1 MYDNKKITKESLD
14 FDLPEFQSI
23 LNKSTELILRQY
35 QAVEDQKGFHDIA
48 QKEVETWFDEKVPPE
63 GMPTDALFQLVEDK
77 IFATATGNLG
87 PHMYGYV
94 MSGGNQMGIIGDK
107 LTAAINQNVAKWH
120 LSPSLTEIDKRVIQW
135 AAEITGYGQKVGGFI
150 GSSGSSANLDG
161 LTVAR
166 NIFFEKYDVR
176 NKGLFGHQPF
186 TVYCSTE
193 THSSIDKSI
202 QLLGIGSDHLRKIP
216 VNDDFT
222 INLEMLEQKIKQ
234 DLENDY
240 LPFCIVG
247 NAGTVNTGAIDDL
260 TALAN
265 CAKTHKMW
273 FHIDGCYGGLASS
286 LASKKQLY
294 KGINLADSLALD
306 FHKWLYQPFE
316 VGCVLVKNWGLMKN
330 AYFEKASYLDK
341 SLEKKDGRLEL
352 NEHHFL
358 LSRSA
363 KSLKVWMT
371 LKAYGL
377 EKIKRMIQKDIDLT
391 NYLKEKIVTAH
402 DFELIADSHLAICCF
417 RFKGSLTHENDIISL
432 NEKLI
437 PALEK
442 DGRVFITSTK
452 INGNVV
458 LRACINNHRKTI
470 ASTNYLLEVVRN
482 VGQRLIDE
490 LEERP
495 IIL

>member
-1 MYDNKKITKESLD
+1 MTLRKK
-14 FDLPEFQSI
+14 Q
-23 LNKSTELILRQY
+23 
-35 QAVEDQKGFHDIA
+35 
-48 QKEVETWFDEKVPPE
+48 TWFDEKVPPE
-63 GMPTDALFQLVEDK
+63 NTTDALFQLVEDK

-87 PHMYGYV
+87 PPYGYV

-286 LASKKQLY
+286 LASKKMY

-316 VGCVLVKNWGLMKN
+316 WVVLVKNWGLMKN
-330 AYFEKASYLDK
+330 AF
-341 SLEKKDGRLEL
+341 
-352 NEHHFL
+352 
-358 LSRSA
+358 
-363 KSLKVWMT
+363 
-371 LKAYGL
+371 
-377 EKIKRMIQKDIDLT
+377 
-391 NYLKEKIVTAH
+391 
-402 DFELIADSHLAICCF
+402 
-417 RFKGSLTHENDIISL
+417 
-432 NEKLI
+432 
-437 PALEK
+437 
-442 DGRVFITSTK
+442 
-452 INGNVV
+452 
-458 LRACINNHRKTI
+458 
-470 ASTNYLLEVVRN
+470 
-482 VGQRLIDE
+482 
-490 LEERP
+490 
-495 IIL
+495 